1 MPKATILVVDDELFF
16 RSLYAELLGGEEYQV
31 ETVCSGEEAMIRLQ
45 SGGIDVVL
53 SDLIMPGL
61 GGMELLRRV
70 RTLDNPPE
78 VILATS
84 HATLETAIEALKNGA
99 RDYLIKPF
107 KPEELLHLIR
117 TCVEQRR
124 LLDENSLL
132 KSQIRLFQRG
142 QNLASML
149 DIDRLLPHAVTTL
162 LHELGNGRGFAFLA
176 TQSGVS
182 QVRAVEGLTEE
193 EAFALAES
201 MAPHFVELDACRQIP
216 ASNFSPAPGWPADV
230 RSVFLFPLRCERS
243 IKGGILL
250 FNAPGS
256 ELPTPPPLHN
266 IQFLSDQ
273 AALGFE
279 NAFRYQ
285 GARELIYTDDLTGLF
300 NYRYMQVFLEQE
312 VRRTERYG
320 LAFSLVFIDLDHFK
334 QVNDTRGHLAGSECL
349 REAAYLL
356 RKCVREVDVVFRYGG
371 DEFTALLVETDTRGA
386 GVVAERIRR
395 SIEQHIFLADTANP
409 ARLTATLGYATFPEH
424 AGDKKSIID
433 AADRAMYAGKVDR
446 NIVRGA
452 WELK

>member
-1 MPKATILVVDDELFF
+1 MTATILVVDDELFF

-31 ETVCSGEEAMIRLQ
+31 ETVCSGEEALIRLQ
-45 SGGIDVVL
+45 SGGVDVVL
-53 SDLIMPGL
+53 TDLVMPGL

-70 RTLDNPPE
+70 RSLENPPE
-78 VILATS
+78 VILATG

-124 LLDENSLL
+124 LLDENILL

-142 QNLASML
+142 QSLASML
-149 DIDRLLPHAVTTL
+149 EIDRLLPQAVTTL
-162 LHELGNGRGFAFLA
+162 LHELAGGRGFAFLA

-182 QVRAVEGLTEE
+182 QVRAIEGLAEE

-201 MAPHFVELDACRQIP
+201 LSPRFVDLNALCQLP
-216 ASNFSPAPGWPADV
+216 ASELTPASGWPDDV
-230 RSVFLFPLRCERS
+230 RSVLLIPLRCERS
-243 IKGGILL
+243 IKGGMLL
-250 FNAPGS
+250 FNTIGS
-256 ELPTPPPLHN
+256 DLPTPLSLHN

-320 LAFSLVFIDLDHFK
+320 LSFSLVFIDLDHFK
-334 QVNDTRGHLAGSECL
+334 GINDTRGHLAGSESL
-349 REAAYLL
+349 REIAYLL
-356 RKCVREVDVVFRYGG
+356 RKCVREVDVLFRYGG
-371 DEFTALLVETDTRGA
+371 DEFTALLVETDVRGA

-395 SIEQHIFLADTANP
+395 SIEQHIFLAGTTNP

-433 AADRAMYAGKVDR
+433 IADRAMYEGKKDR